1 MGIFTTNAYTVPKCI
16 DSLCQSQLN
25 LGGNG
30 LTMCIRGNT
39 VNANVRHIRKSILP
53 ILRRYGVS
61 KAGLFGSVVS
71 SQMLPESDIDILVQI
86 DKDISLLDFVGM
98 KLELEEALNRNVD
111 LVEYDTI
118 KPLLREKVLQQQEMI
133 L

>member
-1 MGIFTTNAYTVPKCI
+1 MN
-16 DSLCQSQLN
+16 
-25 LGGNG
+25 
-30 LTMCIRGNT
+30 
-39 VNANVRHIRKSILP
+39 VNVQQKKQSILP

-71 SQMLPESDIDILVQI
+71 NQMLPESDIDILVQI
-86 DKDISLLDFVGM
+86 DQDISLLDFVGM
-98 KLELEEALNRNVD
+98 KLELEEALNRSVD

-118 KPLLREKVLQQQEMI
+118 KPLLRERVLQQHEII

>member
-1 MGIFTTNAYTVPKCI
+1 MLRSN
-16 DSLCQSQLN
+16 S
-25 LGGNG
+25 
-30 LTMCIRGNT
+30 
-39 VNANVRHIRKSILP
+39 VNASVQHIRKSILP

-71 SQMLPESDIDILVQI
+71 NQMLPDSDIDILVQI

-98 KLELEEALNRNVD
+98 KLELEEALNTSVD

-118 KPLLREKVLQQQEMI
+118 KPLLRDRILKQEEII